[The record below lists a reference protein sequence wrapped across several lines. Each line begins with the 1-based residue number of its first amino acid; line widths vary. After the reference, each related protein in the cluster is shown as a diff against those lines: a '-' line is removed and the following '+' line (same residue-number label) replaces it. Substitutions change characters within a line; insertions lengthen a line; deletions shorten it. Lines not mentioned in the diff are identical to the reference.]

1 MFMLKKVEL
10 FFRSLAFYIFYIS
23 YTLIAGPVCIF
34 ICIIAWP
41 FMSFQ
46 NRFNFLLTWVDVIM
60 WALSL
65 ICGIRFEI
73 KGIHNIPV
81 HPCVI
86 MANHQ
91 STWETLYSYKI
102 FKPQTT
108 VLKRELLW
116 IPIFGWGLSMLKPIA
131 INRSKK
137 QQALKYLMKKAP
149 DAIRNG
155 FWYMVYPEG
164 TRVNPNE
171 YHDYASGSSLIACKN
186 GFDVLPIAHNAG
198 YCWPARRFLK
208 QPGVIT
214 LSIGATISSHG
225 KKAKDLTKEV
235 ESWIRQ
241 EQIKIGSGI

>member
-1 MFMLKKVEL
+1 MFNKIEL
-10 FFRSLAFYIFYIS
+10 FLRSLAFYIFYIG
-23 YTLIAGPVCIF
+23 YTLIAGPICIL

-46 NRFNFLLTWVDVIM
+46 SRFNFLLTWVDAIM
-60 WALSL
+60 WALRVT
-65 ICGIRFEI
+65 CNIRFEI
-73 KGIHNIPV
+73 RGLENIPET
-81 HPCVI
+81 PCVI

-137 QQALKYLMKKAP
+137 QQALKYLMKQAP
-149 DAIRNG
+149 VSIRNG

-164 TRVNPNE
+164 TRVNPGA
-171 YHDYASGSSLIACKN
+171 HIDYASGSSLIACKN
-186 GFDVLPIAHNAG
+186 NFNVLPIAHNAG
-198 YCWPARRFLK
+198 YCWPARTFLK
-208 QPGVIT
+208 YPGRIT
-214 LSIGATISSHG
+214 LSIGQTISSEG
-225 KKAKDLTKEV
+225 KKAKELTKDV
-235 ESWIRQ
+235 ELWIRK
-241 EQIKIGSGI
+241 EQIRIGDNL